1 MDKLDFLLV
10 LQEKLLHLPK
20 DDVEERLNFYNE
32 MIEDQI
38 EEGLSEEEAVSSI
51 DSVDEIAEQIKTEI
65 DSAYLDTKLTKV
77 KRKRK
82 PVETILLIIGSP
94 IWLSL
99 LIATFAVVLSLYISL
114 WAVVISLWSIFAS
127 LIGCAFGTV
136 VCSIGFCID
145 GNIPSGLVLI
155 AASLICAGLCIF
167 LFFVCKIVT
176 NFAID
181 LVRKVFRLRK
191 NTIQNKEE
199 AL

>member
-1 MDKLDFLLV
+1 MNKLDFLLV
-10 LQEKLLHLPK
+10 LQNKLLHLPK

-32 MIEDQI
+32 MIEDRM

-51 DSVDEIAEQIKTEI
+51 GSVEEIAKQIITEI
-65 DSAYLDTKLTKV
+65 DSAYLGTKLTKV

-99 LIATFAVVLSLYISL
+99 LIAAFAVVLSLYISL

-127 LIGCAFGTV
+127 LIGCAFGAV
-136 VCSIGFCID
+136 VCGIGFCID

-155 AASLICAGLCIF
+155 AASLICAGLSIF
-167 LFFVCKIVT
+167 LFFGCKVVT
-176 NFAID
+176 NFTIN
-181 LVRKVFRLRK
+181 LVKKAFHFRK
-191 NTIQNKEE
+191 NITQRKEY
-199 AL
+199 A